1 MIDADLIRGNLA
13 AVHQRIDAAAVAAG
27 REPGEV
33 RLLLATKTQPPEA
46 VRVAIEAGE
55 SLVAENRVQEVK
67 PKFEALRDLDYERH
81 FIGNLQSNKINAL
94 LPYVSCIQSLDRLSL
109 ARKLD
114 RKLEAEGKSIEVLVQ
129 VNTSGEESKFGL
141 DPAEVGAFMKEVSGM
156 DTLVV
161 RGLMTIGLNT
171 EDPELARSSLRRLRE
186 VRDEVRQ
193 MNLGTIEMTELSM
206 GMSGDLEVAIEEGST
221 IIRVGSAIFG
231 SRAASDPARAGH
243 PAAFPPLDPSASA
256 LHHGDEKHC
265 QTDDDHDHAQYP
277 TDEKGEDDPDDYEDD
292 C

>member
-1 MIDADLIRGNLA
+1 MVDAELIRSNLA
-13 AVHQRIDAAAVAAG
+13 EVHRRIDSATEAAG

-55 SLVAENRVQEVK
+55 KLVAENRVQEVR
-67 PKFEALRDLDYERH
+67 PKYEALEDLDYERH

-94 LPYVSCIQSLDRLSL
+94 LPYVSCIESLDRLSL
-109 ARKLD
+109 ARKLN
-114 RKLEAEGKSIEVLVQ
+114 RKLEAEGTSIEVLVQ

-141 DPAEVGAFMKEVSGM
+141 EPAEVAGFMKEVSGLE
-156 DTLVV
+156 TLKV

-171 EDPELARSSLRRLRE
+171 EDPELARASLRRLRE
-186 VRDEVRQ
+186 LRDEVRQ
-193 MNLGTIEMTELSM
+193 MNLGSIEMTELSM

-231 SRAASDPARAGH
+231 SRAASDQA
-243 PAAFPPLDPSASA
+243 
-256 LHHGDEKHC
+256 
-265 QTDDDHDHAQYP
+265 
-277 TDEKGEDDPDDYEDD
+277 
-292 C
+292 

>member
-1 MIDADLIRGNLA
+1 MVDAELIRSNLA
-13 AVHQRIDAAAVAAG
+13 EVHRRIDSATEAAG

-55 SLVAENRVQEVK
+55 KLVAENRAQEVR
-67 PKFEALRDLDYERH
+67 PKFEALEDLDYERH

-94 LPYVSCIQSLDRLSL
+94 LPYVSCIESLDRLSL
-109 ARKLD
+109 ARKLN
-114 RKLEAEGKSIEVLVQ
+114 RKLEAEGTSIEVLVQ

-141 DPAEVGAFMKEVSGM
+141 EPAEVAGFMKEVSGLE
-156 DTLVV
+156 TLKV

-171 EDPELARSSLRRLRE
+171 EDPELARASLRRLRE
-186 VRDEVRQ
+186 LRDEVRQ
-193 MNLGTIEMTELSM
+193 MNLGSIEMTELSM

-231 SRAASDPARAGH
+231 SRAASDQA
-243 PAAFPPLDPSASA
+243 
-256 LHHGDEKHC
+256 
-265 QTDDDHDHAQYP
+265 
-277 TDEKGEDDPDDYEDD
+277 
-292 C
+292 